1 MNKHAMQRRLMLA
14 YVALDKAQTIADPVG
29 DTLSEV
35 IDPNEP
41 TNEVVRSLLR
51 EVLNQVED
59 ETTQANRLVGSTN

>member
-14 YVALDKAQTIADPVG
+14 YVALDKAQTITDPVG
-29 DTLSEV
+29 DTLSEA
-35 IDPNEP
+35 INPNEP